1 MSNYFSYKGY
11 SGSYG
16 ASLDDDCMHGSILFI
31 EEPIIYEAQSFSML
45 EASFRKA
52 VDEYL
57 QNCEKMGKPADKS
70 YSGSFNIVV
79 GSNLHRQSAE
89 LAKLKNVSL
98 NELVNGLLEKEI
110 KLSGIK

>member
-16 ASLDDDCMHGSILFI
+16 ASLDDDCMHGRILFI
-31 EEPIIYEAQSFSML
+31 EEPIVYEAPSFSML

-70 YSGSFNIVV
+70 YSGSFNLVV
-79 GSNLHRQSAE
+79 GMDLHRQAAK
-89 LAKLKNVSL
+89 LAKLNNLSL
-98 NELVNGLLEKEI
+98 NELMKGLLEKEI
-110 KLSGIK
+110 KLSGIM